1 MIPTFWVGNGGNVY
15 YTVLLKLVGGLL
27 LREPKL
33 HQYIQHHYQDEHQC
47 SLHSIPLRALRFR
60 FHNTHLG

>member
-33 HQYIQHHYQDEHQC
+33 HQYMQHHYQDEH
-47 SLHSIPLRALRFR
+47 
-60 FHNTHLG
+60 